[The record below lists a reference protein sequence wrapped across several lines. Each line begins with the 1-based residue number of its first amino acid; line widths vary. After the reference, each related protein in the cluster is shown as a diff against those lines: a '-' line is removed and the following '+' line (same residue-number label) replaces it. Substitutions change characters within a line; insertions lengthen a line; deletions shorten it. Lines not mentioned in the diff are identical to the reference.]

1 MTRVYDE
8 KYIRSAKRSYA
19 LRLCAVILLCML
31 FCAGYVLSIL
41 HPGSKWLTLGI
52 GTAGCIVCCTVGLLL
67 LTPAA
72 RKCRLLKEIASG
84 LSASD
89 ELLFISC
96 GGMRNFEFSNYSV
109 LVFSGKD
116 NDGRSYERELLFE
129 GKCPFTPGE
138 KAVISSYRGLIT
150 AYERQLG
157 GESNC

>member
-41 HPGSKWLTLGI
+41 YPGSKWLTLGI
-52 GTAGCIVCCTVGLLL
+52 GAAGCIVCCTAALLL

-72 RKCRLLKEIASG
+72 RKYRLLKEIASG

-89 ELLFISC
+89 ELLFVSC
-96 GGMRNFEFSNYSV
+96 GGTRNFEFSNYSV

>member
-41 HPGSKWLTLGI
+41 YPGSKWLTLGI
-52 GTAGCIVCCTVGLLL
+52 GAAGCIVCCTVGLLL
-67 LTPAA
+67 LTPSA

-96 GGMRNFEFSNYSV
+96 GGMRNFEIT
-109 LVFSGKD
+109 VFLFFPERIMTAEAMSGNCFLKA
-116 NDGRSYERELLFE
+116 NALLH
-129 GKCPFTPGE
+129 PE
-138 KAVISSYRGLIT
+138 KKPLYRHT
-150 AYERQLG
+150 VV
-157 GESNC
+157 